1 MSYEQKQ
8 LLELERKQN
17 ELRLRLMKMQ
27 NEMIESEKDLSD
39 NLEESIKVGTTKLES
54 IQKEQEE
61 VIKSIV
67 LKSAVFE

>member
-39 NLEESIKVGTTKLES
+39 NLEESIKVGTTKLAS